1 MKAMTSTT
9 HNSTVLATAAD
20 ASGSRPA
27 GLTDEALLVRYRETG
42 DRTLFAE
49 LVYRYERELFGFL
62 CRYLGDR
69 QMAEDVFQATF
80 LQVHLKCE
88 SFELERKFRP
98 WLYTI
103 ATRKAIDLR
112 RRNQRHRMASLDE
125 STKQSADDV
134 SQLID
139 CLESDDRSP
148 VEEVL
153 GAERVAMIRDTL
165 DQLPESLNTILHLI
179 YYQGLKYREAA
190 EVLNVPVGTIKSR
203 LHSAINRLSEVWEN
217 LDQVESP

>member
-1 MKAMTSTT
+1 MG
-9 HNSTVLATAAD
+9 
-20 ASGSRPA
+20 GSSSLRPPELT
-27 GLTDEALLVRYRETG
+27 GGVLTDEALLERYCQTG
-42 DRTLFAE
+42 DRALFAE
-49 LVYRYERELFGFL
+49 LVYRYEHELFGFL
-62 CRYLGDR
+62 TRYLGDR

-80 LQVHLKCE
+80 LQVHLKCDAFE
-88 SFELERKFRP
+88 SDRKFRP

-112 RRNQRHRMASLDE
+112 RRTKRHRMASLDGT
-125 STKQSADDV
+125 SKQSTDDV
-134 SQLID
+134 SQLVES
-139 CLESDDRSP
+139 LESNERSP
-148 VEEVL
+148 VEAIL
-153 GAERVAMIRDTL
+153 GAERVAMIRQTL
-165 DQLPESLNTILHLI
+165 DQLPDSMNTILHLI